1 VVLHEA
7 GNAHAMLGALREV
20 GDADLRLLCWC
31 RVPRYQGIDLLSF
44 ARPSVAKHSGEPNFD
59 FGTGT
64 ELERSGLF

>member
-20 GDADLRLLCWC
+20 GDADLRLLYWC

-44 ARPSVAKHSGEPNFD
+44 A
-59 FGTGT
+59 
-64 ELERSGLF
+64 GLALAWRA